1 MKVVFLV
8 RDLGLGGVER
18 CVTLVAAGLVAR
30 GIDARIVMLGG
41 QRNVWEASAVPVID
55 LSAHWHSK
63 KPWTWLRGWQVTRAE
78 LADADVVIAAT
89 FLLPLYMGWAATRG
103 LSARFIAW
111 VHGPMAELDAF
122 ARMNPIHR
130 FACQFIYRRMAE
142 LLFVSDHSRQ
152 SLARWLGMPVQAG
165 WRVMPNFVAPNTQTH
180 TPTAPRLD
188 RMSAYQEPRIYGT
201 QPPLQL
207 LFVGRIASEKQP
219 YLWLDTLEA
228 LAARSFAAELTVLG
242 EGPLQ
247 EWVVQEAERRQLK
260 VRIQSHIGGVSAA
273 MQNADWLLLTSNF
286 EGFGL
291 VVLEAMQLGLPV
303 VSTNSGGVCDFF
315 ADRLDEFITAETSGS
330 ALAEKIVAQLA
341 KYNEIAAWEIQR
353 SQDYAPDLLL
363 QRWLAYL
370 QG

>member
-63 KPWTWLRGWQVTRAE
+63 KPWTWLCGWRATRAQ

-165 WRVMPNFVAPNTQTH
+165 W
-180 TPTAPRLD
+180 
-188 RMSAYQEPRIYGT
+188 
-201 QPPLQL
+201 
-207 LFVGRIASEKQP
+207 
-219 YLWLDTLEA
+219 
-228 LAARSFAAELTVLG
+228 
-242 EGPLQ
+242 
-247 EWVVQEAERRQLK
+247 
-260 VRIQSHIGGVSAA
+260 
-273 MQNADWLLLTSNF
+273 
-286 EGFGL
+286 
-291 VVLEAMQLGLPV
+291 
-303 VSTNSGGVCDFF
+303 
-315 ADRLDEFITAETSGS
+315 
-330 ALAEKIVAQLA
+330 
-341 KYNEIAAWEIQR
+341 
-353 SQDYAPDLLL
+353 
-363 QRWLAYL
+363 
-370 QG
+370 